1 MQKTQK
7 EAEDGYK
14 QMKADITALIEHDA
28 MVVKDFIIRLCPRV
42 MICEPTINADT
53 YEKCIRCYLDQVITH
68 GHWDEV
74 LSEEK
79 FKAFIEAMCLYVSAE
94 KKKLHCDDGD
104 FNVTL
109 AQKERCLTCIGRRL
123 ILGEVYREG
132 EP

>member
-1 MQKTQK
+1 MKVLREQEAKT
-7 EAEDGYK
+7 
-14 QMKADITALIEHDA
+14 
-28 MVVKDFIIRLCPRV
+28 VKDFIVRLCPKAV
-42 MICEPTINADT
+42 ECHPTIDAET

-79 FKAFIEAMCLYVSAE
+79 FKAFVEAMCLYVSAE

-104 FNVTL
+104 FEVTL
-109 AQKERCLTCIGRRL
+109 RQKERCLTCLGRRL
-123 ILGEVYREG
+123 ILGEVYREE

>member
-7 EAEDGYK
+7 KFEDGYK
-14 QMKADITALIEHDA
+14 MTKTKLNALEEHNV
-28 MVVKDFIIRLCPRV
+28 MVVTGFIVRLCPRV
-42 MICEPTINADT
+42 MICKPTINVDT

-109 AQKERCLTCIGRRL
+109 SQKERCLTCLGRRM